1 MQSNSVKK
9 RDLLVQGCNV
19 TLQFAPGNPPRA
31 GIEQEQMEMAEKS
44 TRQLHSYVSS
54 VIAVS
59 CPLALGQCSEQDRG
73 HRELQQQRR
82 AAACP
87 LQGECLWAGTSPCS
101 LRHILRALK
110 GWDQAEVQFCVTEH
124 EGTHA
129 SFLPLHPCFG
139 AFMPQTKCLL
149 RCFSLQLLS

>member
-1 MQSNSVKK
+1 MTKVSCISMQSNSVKK

-54 VIAVS
+54 MIAVS

-87 LQGECLWAGTSPCS
+87 LQGECLWVV
-101 LRHILRALK
+101 
-110 GWDQAEVQFCVTEH
+110 GWHLSMLPQAHLTGIERL
-124 EGTHA
+124 G
-129 SFLPLHPCFG
+129 S
-139 AFMPQTKCLL
+139 
-149 RCFSLQLLS
+149 S